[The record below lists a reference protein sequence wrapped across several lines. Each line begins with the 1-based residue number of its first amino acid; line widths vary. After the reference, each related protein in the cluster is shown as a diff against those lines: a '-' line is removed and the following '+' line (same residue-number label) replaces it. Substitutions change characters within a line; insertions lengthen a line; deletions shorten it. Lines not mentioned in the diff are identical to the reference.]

1 METLINIFSRVL
13 EVSPNEINELTSP
26 ENMQVWDS
34 LKFMQLVAEFEA
46 EYNVTLD
53 IEQITNLNSFLDFR
67 NLLEEM
73 NVIE

>member
-1 METLINIFSRVL
+1 
-13 EVSPNEINELTSP
+13 VSPNEINELTSP